1 MIDKSLQTGSTSML
15 ILKLIETD
23 DMYGYEMI
31 EVLAK
36 HSNNVFAL
44 KAGTLYPLL
53 RRLEDQDMVTS
64 YEKEADT
71 ARVRKYYHLTQKGKK
86 QLEAKESEW
95 EIFSSAINRV
105 LNGGAGIVAV
115 G

>member
-31 EVLAK
+31 EALAK
-36 HSNNVFAL
+36 RSSNVFAL

-53 RRLEDQDMVTS
+53 RHLEEQGLVSS
-64 YEKEADT
+64 YEKEPDS
-71 ARVRKYYHLTQKGKK
+71 ARVRKYYHLTQSGRK
-86 QLEAKESEW
+86 QLEVKKYEW
-95 EIFSSAINRV
+95 ETFSSAINRV